1 MTGSASL
8 HEGQDAMNGDTFRQT
23 VRVTNPNGFHLRPAT
38 AFAQLARRFQS
49 DVTVSKDGQPVDGK
63 ASPLE
68 LLLLV
73 VEQGNEL
80 EVKAS
85 GPDAK
90 DAVTALVDLIEQW
103 NGQVDPEAPLPPK
116 G

>member
-1 MTGSASL
+1 
-8 HEGQDAMNGDTFRQT
+8 MNGNTFRQT
-23 VRVTNPNGFHLRPAT
+23 VRITNPNGLHLRPAA

-49 DVTVSKDGQPVDGK
+49 SVTVSKDGRAVDGK

-73 VEQGNEL
+73 VEQGSEL
-80 EVKAS
+80 LVEAA
-85 GPDAK
+85 GPDARE
-90 DAVTALVDLIEQW
+90 AVAALVDLLEKS
-103 NGQVDPEAPLPPK
+103 NTPDDAEPPLPQK